1 MAGGVGGGLIS
12 DHVWNRTW
20 LTKPLKELADTILT
34 RVTVCLTS
42 NAALVWLSFG
52 LSKRWGRAVK
62 ESWSW
67 VQMPPPNT
75 GFQVYSRKQLKL
87 HLHQKQE
94 NPGLITGKVAFA
106 FPGASHCQ
114 VLFLRGEK
122 RFCSLTKSTFF
133 FFSLSLKILCGQ
145 REPATQSV
153 FKGNLGNLRFPES
166 GCS

>member
-1 MAGGVGGGLIS
+1 MCGIAPDWQSHWRSWQILFLHELPYVLHQMQLWSDYHLGFLRDGG
-12 DHVWNRTW
+12 
-20 LTKPLKELADTILT
+20 ELSRRADPG
-34 RVTVCLTS
+34 C
-42 NAALVWLSFG
+42 
-52 LSKRWGRAVK
+52 KCP
-62 ESWSW
+62 
-67 VQMPPPNT
+67 PPPNT

-114 VLFLRGEK
+114 VLFLRGGK
-122 RFCSLTKSTFF
+122 CFCSLTKSTFF

>member
-1 MAGGVGGGLIS
+1 MESHLTDKATEGAGRYYSYTSYRMSYIKCSSGLIIIRGFLR
-12 DHVWNRTW
+12 DGG
-20 LTKPLKELADTILT
+20 EL
-34 RVTVCLTS
+34 S
-42 NAALVWLSFG
+42 
-52 LSKRWGRAVK
+52 GRADPGCK
-62 ESWSW
+62 CP
-67 VQMPPPNT
+67 PPPNT

-122 RFCSLTKSTFF
+122 CFCSLTKSTFF

-153 FKGNLGNLRFPES
+153 FKGNLGNLHFPES